1 MCEPRS
7 EFELRG
13 YTHLPGFLDITNC
26 KELVVEFKK
35 IIESGSAYK
44 DTQCPISDSV
54 HGSPV
59 FDSLLEQLLPHFE
72 KVSGK
77 KLFPT
82 YAYARMYQRGEVLKV
97 HIDRPSCEI
106 SATLTLGFE
115 GPEWPIYMADKADEK
130 TGNKYVDEHGNEVY
144 LTNESEIPMTVGD
157 AVVYRGCDKYH
168 WRNAFEGEW
177 QAQVFLHYVNAAGP
191 HADKKYDGRAKLA
204 HHMLEVKEHTYM
216 VVKEAIPKEACAKLI
231 GSIEKIDGV
240 EAGIGGSDGHG
251 VVNKEVRDVMRTSLP
266 TWKGI
271 GATLCGIGM
280 QVNHD
285 TWKFDVTHANQTDYL
300 KYDKDGHY
308 CAHIDTFFTDLSQP
322 CRKLTV
328 LAFLNDDFEGGKL
341 FIQVGNEKTYPPQSA
356 GTVLVFPS
364 FLLHGVEPVTS
375 GVRRSIV
382 TWLIGPW
389 FK

>member
-7 EFELRG
+7 EFELQG
-13 YTHLPGFLDITNC
+13 YTHLKGFLDTDNC
-26 KELVVEFKK
+26 KELAAELKK
-35 IIESGSAYK
+35 LVDGGKTHK
-44 DTQCPISDSV
+44 DAQCPSSDAI
-54 HGSPV
+54 HGDPV

-72 KVSGK
+72 QVSGK

-82 YAYARMYQRGEVLKV
+82 YAYARMYRPGEVLKV
-97 HIDRPSCEI
+97 HTDRPSCEI

-130 TGNKYVDEHGNEVY
+130 TGNKYIDEHGNEVY
-144 LTNESEIPMTVGD
+144 LANESEILMAVGD
-157 AVVYRGCDKYH
+157 AVMYRGCEKYH

-177 QAQVFLHYVNAAGP
+177 QAQVFLHYVDAAGP
-191 HADKKYDGRAKLA
+191 HADKKYDGRSKLS
-204 HHMLEVKEHTYM
+204 HHRLEVKEYTYM
-216 VVKEAIPKEACAKLI
+216 SVAGALPKEACVKLI
-231 GSIEKIDGV
+231 QSVEQVDGV
-240 EAGIGGSDGHG
+240 EAGIGGVFGSG
-251 VVNKEVRDVMRTSLP
+251 VINKEVRDVMRTSLP
-266 TWKGI
+266 TWRGI
-271 GATLCGIGM
+271 GATLCGIGI
-280 QVNHD
+280 QVNQD
-285 TWKFDVTHANQTDYL
+285 AWKFDVTHANQTDYL

-308 CAHIDTFFTDLSQP
+308 SAHIDTFFSDLTQP
-322 CRKLTV
+322 CRKLTI

-341 FIQVGNEKTYPPQSA
+341 FIQIGSEKIYPPQEV

-382 TWLIGPW
+382 TWLVGPW